1 MVLNQTQFANR
12 DSDHI
17 WKYFFCE
24 LFLNIYSMLD
34 TAEWTEKSVTIFK
47 SKVSEY

>member
-24 LFLNIYSMLD
+24 ELFLDVYIMLD
-34 TAEWTEKSVTIFK
+34 TAE
-47 SKVSEY
+47 